1 MRVLSGIQPTGDLH
15 LGNYFG
21 AIANWVALQSEHEC
35 FYCVVDLHAMT
46 MPYDPQV
53 LRANSEAM
61 VLDLLVCGVDPDKSV
76 VFIQSLVPEHT
87 ELAWIFNGITPM
99 GDLERMTQFKEK
111 REQLNIKDTET
122 FVSTGLFTYPVLQAA
137 DILIYRAGGVPVG
150 KDQVQHLELSREI
163 ARRFNFRFG
172 ELFPEPK
179 PILSEAPKIMSLA
192 DPTKKMSKSL
202 GPKHYISIYEEPDVL
217 RKKVM
222 SAVTDSGAE
231 GIGPGV
237 ENLLTLLRASGNA
250 DVAAEMLEAHGR
262 GALRYSDLKTKVADI
277 LSELTGRFRARRAE
291 LQHNSAQI
299 NERVRA
305 LALEARKEARAT
317 LDLAREMTGLP
328 PRIAEV

>member
-1 MRVLSGIQPTGDLH
+1 
-15 LGNYFG
+15 
-21 AIANWVALQSEHEC
+21 
-35 FYCVVDLHAMT
+35 MT
-46 MPYDPQV
+46 MPYDPAV

-87 ELAWIFNGITPM
+87 ELAWIFNCLCPL

-111 REQLNIKDTET
+111 REQLNVKDTEI

-137 DILIYRAGGVPVG
+137 DILVYRAGGVPVG
-150 KDQVQHLELSREI
+150 KDQIQHLELSREI

-179 PILSEAPKIMSLA
+179 PILSDAPKIMSLA

-202 GPKHYISIYEEPDVL
+202 GPKHHISIYEEPDVL

-231 GIGPGV
+231 GISPGL
-237 ENLLTLLRASGNA
+237 ENLLTLLRASGDGA
-250 DVAAEMLEAHGR
+250 TAAEMLEQHER
-262 GALRYSDLKTKVADI
+262 GALRYSDLKSKVADALI
-277 LSELTGRFRARRAE
+277 ALTTRFRERRRE
-291 LQHNSAQI
+291 LEANRAQI

-305 LALEARKEARAT
+305 LAGQARKEAQAT
-317 LDLAREMTGLP
+317 LDLAREMSGLP
-328 PRIAEV
+328 PRIAF